1 MRKRTIGG
9 GRSGPVLRIHL
20 VHGQLVFPDDG
31 ALYGRIIG
39 LENSRFR
46 LCEDCLFL
54 ASGNVFCEVAA
65 TLAPTVAYALQPGS
79 WRSSSAAVWTTV
91 SSVLTRNCTGRCP
104 TATFRT
110 TPSCGQATTRMPAGA
125 VPRITAPF
133 LSQVFREPVIKNVTT
148 LLDDTTAS
156 SHRSGGCLSVRNDM
170 PAASPAN
177 MRYIAVVG
185 TKEVKIASSCRINK
199 NSPPICSILRSRSGV
214 FTSRWS
220 CWHARSSCRPN
231 RPYSRDIHERSCCGF
246 GCR

>member
-1 MRKRTIGG
+1 MRGLFVLGLRKCIL
-9 GRSGPVLRIHL
+9 RSGGYSCADCCLCAAAR
-20 VHGQLVFPDDG
+20 QLAIVIGCGMDDRFFRVDEELHRQVPYCYISHDPIVRAG
-31 ALYGRIIG
+31 NHSHACWRRAADYSPFSFASF
-39 LENSRFR
+39 SR
-46 LCEDCLFL
+46 
-54 ASGNVFCEVAA
+54 
-65 TLAPTVAYALQPGS
+65 
-79 WRSSSAAVWTTV
+79 
-91 SSVLTRNCTGRCP
+91 TGY
-104 TATFRT
+104 
-110 TPSCGQATTRMPAGA
+110 
-125 VPRITAPF
+125 
-133 LSQVFREPVIKNVTT
+133 KNVTT

-220 CWHARSSCRPN
+220 CWHARSSCRSN

-246 GCR
+246 ECR